1 MVQNGNVYKKAVMIN
16 LTDKNMKSI
25 RNISII
31 AALIVFNSFSAQVAI
46 GKQTVDGKSTVL
58 DFDNVSGNTKGLILP
73 ATSGFPTGT
82 LVNGTLIFD
91 LTDNKVKVYEND
103 TWKSLS
109 DTGNSSAVITNNSA
123 ESGKGV
129 IMGEASSAADGVLVL
144 ESQDKAMILPKVAT
158 PHLSVK
164 NPYPGMICYD
174 TTSKTLAIFDGSVWN
189 YWK

>member
-1 MVQNGNVYKKAVMIN
+1 M
-16 LTDKNMKSI
+16 KNI
-25 RNISII
+25 RNISI
-31 AALIVFNSFSAQVAI
+31 AVALIVFNSFFAQIAI
-46 GKQTVDGKSTVL
+46 GKQTVDGNNTVL
-58 DFDNVSGNTKGLILP
+58 DFDNVPGNTKGLILP

-82 LVNGTLIFD
+82 LVNGTVIFD
-91 LTDNKVKVYEND
+91 VTDSKVKVYEND

-109 DTGNSSAVITNNSA
+109 DAGNSSAVILNNSA
-123 ESGKGV
+123 ETGKGV
-129 IMGEASSAADGVLVL
+129 IMGEAASTADGVLVL
-144 ESQDKAMILPKVAT
+144 ESQDKAMILPKVAQ

>member
-1 MVQNGNVYKKAVMIN
+1 MIN
-16 LTDKNMKSI
+16 LTDKSMKNI
-25 RNISII
+25 RNISIA
-31 AALIVFNSFSAQVAI
+31 AALIVFNSFFAQVAI
-46 GKQTVDGKSTVL
+46 GKQTVDGNSTIL
-58 DFDNVSGNTKGLILP
+58 DFDNVPGNTKGLILP
-73 ATSGFPTGT
+73 ATSGLPNGT

-91 LTDNKVKVYEND
+91 IADNKVKVYEND

-109 DTGNSSAVITNNSA
+109 DAGNSSMVAVNNSA

-129 IMGEASSAADGVLVL
+129 IMGDAASTADGVLVL

-164 NPYPGMICYD
+164 SPYPGMVCYD
-174 TTSKTLAIFDGSVWN
+174 TTSKTLAIFDGLVWN

>member
-1 MVQNGNVYKKAVMIN
+1 M
-16 LTDKNMKSI
+16 KNI
-25 RNISII
+25 RNISIA
-31 AALIVFNSFSAQVAI
+31 AALIAFNSVFAQIAI
-46 GKQTVDGKSTVL
+46 GKQTIDGNSTVL
-58 DFDNVSGNTKGLILP
+58 DFDNVAGNTKGLILP
-73 ATSGFPTGT
+73 ATSGLPTGT

-91 LTDNKVKVYEND
+91 VTDNKVKVYEND
-103 TWKSLS
+103 TWKSWS
-109 DTGNSSAVITNNSA
+109 DAGNSSAVIVNNSA

-129 IMGEASSAADGVLVL
+129 IMGEAVSSADGVLVL

-158 PHLSVK
+158 PHLNVK